1 MANRNFTIGNHG
13 ESEYDPDAGGP
24 VTVISQIGPVTYN
37 AKITTSKYS
46 PVTEE
51 FENKEYILTPGVTKA
66 IDVDSAMTVKLICST
81 IPPNTF
87 TKCVNGWDKNIP
99 IQSTEISYTL
109 TSSEFLGSDLG
120 DAKGRQFVVSTR
132 GAEAYKVTVGDTISY
147 DPISGFDVV
156 SQTGAV
162 TYSATVRV
170 QVYDAVGE
178 EYFNFDTPVAL
189 GVPTEINFTPR
200 PGATYAYLICE
211 TIAGKRFSGA
221 SNGTI
226 EIAYDKYAINYRLTD
241 GELPPNPDSS
251 RQYLIQTVDDTPIPT
266 PEPTITNNYRLTRP
280 ELKEFQKQVY
290 ASQVPDDP
298 RKPAWEFVSNVFLVP
313 FVVPASEIDKR
324 EDIKARDITFNIADR
339 LKGNSIALDLGTI
352 EIPGRYGNSLD
363 YYNAS
368 VSLYM
373 PFKSGEIDLDPFQ
386 VIGGSI
392 RLEYQ
397 VNPSDGNTT
406 LNIYNEGDELIQ
418 TSTFKMGS
426 EYPFYS
432 FYDIQDKFYS
442 PENVVNLIRSA
453 YVTVKIP
460 DYSGVAVP
468 KVTVS
473 GNLEGV
479 TGRVDF
485 SEVSIDNIPY
495 ADEYDEL
502 ISKLKAGIVIK

>member
-1 MANRNFTIGNHG
+1 MANADFAVGNLVV
-13 ESEYDPDAGGP
+13 SEYDP
-24 VTVISQIGPVTYN
+24 VTGNSSYVASYSGDITYS
-37 AKITTSKYS
+37 AKITTSEYN
-46 PVTEE
+46 PITGTESAL
-51 FENKEYILTPGVTKA
+51 EYPLVLGV
-66 IDVDSAMTVKLICST
+66 VKS
-81 IPPNTF
+81 
-87 TKCVNGWDKNIP
+87 IP
-99 IQSTEISYTL
+99 INNSMTITLTCLTTGAENFSSFKNGDGVDLPYQGTEISYNIDSWNLDRAGAYRFYEIKTASNTPDTVTL
-109 TSSEFLGSDLG
+109 
-120 DAKGRQFVVSTR
+120 
-132 GAEAYKVTVGDTISY
+132 GDTISY
-147 DPISGFDVV
+147 DPISGLDIV

-162 TYSATVRV
+162 AYEAKIQVE
-170 QVYDAVGE
+170 VYDAVSE
-178 EYFNFDTPVAL
+178 VSTTYDTPIPL
-189 GVPTEINFTPR
+189 GV
-200 PGATYAYLICE
+200 ATAVDFKRQTARKWSLIC
-211 TIAGKRFSGA
+211 TAFQGKRFTGA

-226 EIAYDKYAINYRLTD
+226 EIAFDKYAINYSLSD
-241 GELPPNPDSS
+241 PELPPNPDSS
-251 RQYLIQTVDDTPIPT
+251 RQYLIQTTDDSPTPT
-266 PEPTITNNYRLTRP
+266 PEPTVTNNYRLTRA

-298 RKPAWEFVSNVFLVP
+298 RKPAWEFVSNVFIVP
-313 FVVPASEIDKR
+313 FVVPASEVGSR
-324 EDIKARDITFNIADR
+324 ENIKARDITFNVVDR

-373 PFKSGEIDLDPFQ
+373 PFKSGQIELDPFQ

-406 LNIYNEGDELIQ
+406 LNIYNEGGELIQ
-418 TSTFKMGS
+418 SNTFKMGS

-432 FYDIQDKFYS
+432 FQDIQDKFYS

>member
-1 MANRNFTIGNHG
+1 MAIRKFVVGDTLK
-13 ESEYDPDAGGP
+13 SFRDPDLGQVSTTTQVGA
-24 VTVISQIGPVTYN
+24 VTFS
-37 AKITTSKYS
+37 AKITTSKLD
-46 PVTEE
+46 VV
-51 FENKEYILTPGVTKA
+51 KEYPLVLGVVSS
-66 IDVDSAMTVKLICST
+66 IDVDTSMTVKLICTPIANNTFVSCVNASAKT
-81 IPPNTF
+81 IPVQAN
-87 TKCVNGWDKNIP
+87 
-99 IQSTEISYTL
+99 EISYTL
-109 TSSEFLGSDLG
+109 INSEITFADTGANEAGVSFV
-120 DAKGRQFVVSTR
+120 AKVRQFIVKTVGVES
-132 GAEAYKVTVGDTISY
+132 YKITVGDSIEY
-147 DPISGFDVV
+147 DPVTGMDKVV
-156 SQTGAV
+156 QVGAPS
-162 TYSATVRV
+162 YSAIYRVTVSNPV
-170 QVYDAVGE
+170 SETSTNY
-178 EYFNFDTPVAL
+178 DTPIPL
-189 GVPTEINFTPR
+189 GVPTTIDFKSQI
-200 PGATYAYLICE
+200 ATDWRLICKSFS
-211 TIAGKRFSGA
+211 GKRFSGA

-226 EIAYDKYAINYRLTD
+226 EIAFDKYAIDYKTTSAER
-241 GELPPNPDSS
+241 PPNPDSS
-251 RQYLIQTVDDTPIPT
+251 RQYLIKTVDDTPTPI

-290 ASQVPDDP
+290 ASQAPDDK
-298 RKPAWEFVSNVFLVP
+298 RKPAWEFISNVFLVP

-324 EDIKARDITFNIADR
+324 ENIKARDISFNVSDR

-406 LNIYNEGDELIQ
+406 LNIYNKGGELIQ

-432 FYDIQDKFYS
+432 FHDIQDKFYS

-479 TGRVDF
+479 KGSVDF

-495 ADEYDEL
+495 ADEYSEL
-502 ISKLKAGIVIK
+502 VSKLKAGVVIK

>member
-1 MANRNFTIGNHG
+1 MANRNFVIGNT
-13 ESEYDPDAGGP
+13 STSDYDPDIGGV
-24 VTVISQIGPVTYN
+24 VTVVSQVGPVTYT
-37 AKITTSKYS
+37 AKITTSKYD
-46 PVTEE
+46 PVNEE
-51 FENKEYILTPGVTKA
+51 FDNREYPLTAGVIQA
-66 IDVDSAMTVKLICST
+66 IDVDSAMTVKLVCASVS
-81 IPPNTF
+81 PNTF
-87 TKCVNGWDKNIP
+87 TECKNGNNKTIP
-99 IQSTEISYTL
+99 VQSTEITYTL
-109 TSSEFLGSDLG
+109 TSSEFLGDDTSSRG
-120 DAKGRQFVVSTR
+120 GRQFIVKTS
-132 GAEAYKVTVGDTISY
+132 GATAYKVTVGDTISY
-147 DPISGFDVV
+147 DPVSGFDVV

-170 QVYDAVGE
+170 QVYDAVAE

-200 PGATYAYLICE
+200 PGATYAYLICD

-251 RQYLIQTVDDTPIPT
+251 RQYLIQTVDDIPIPT

-324 EDIKARDITFNIADR
+324 ENIKARDITFNIADR

>member
-1 MANRNFTIGNHG
+1 MANANFAVGNLVV
-13 ESEYDPDAGGP
+13 SEYNP
-24 VTVISQIGPVTYN
+24 VTGSSSYVASYSGDITYS
-37 AKITTSKYS
+37 AKIKTSKYN
-46 PVTEE
+46 PITGTELTL
-51 FENKEYILTPGVTKA
+51 EYPLVLGI
-66 IDVDSAMTVKLICST
+66 VKS
-81 IPPNTF
+81 
-87 TKCVNGWDKNIP
+87 IP
-99 IQSTEISYTL
+99 IDNSMTITLTCLTTGSENFSSFKNGDGVDLPYQGTEISYNIDSWNLDRAGAYRFYEIKTASSTPNTVTL
-109 TSSEFLGSDLG
+109 
-120 DAKGRQFVVSTR
+120 
-132 GAEAYKVTVGDTISY
+132 GDTISY
-147 DPISGFDVV
+147 DPVSGVNIV
-156 SQTGAV
+156 SQTSAV
-162 TYSATVRV
+162 SYEAKIQVE
-170 QVYDAVGE
+170 VYDPVSGVSTT
-178 EYFNFDTPVAL
+178 YDTPIPL
-189 GVPTEINFTPR
+189 GV
-200 PGATYAYLICE
+200 ATAVDFKRQTATKWSLIC
-211 TIAGKRFSGA
+211 TAFQGKRFTGA

-226 EIAYDKYAINYRLTD
+226 EIAFDKYAINYSISD
-241 GELPPNPDSS
+241 PELPPNPDSS
-251 RQYLIQTVDDTPIPT
+251 RQYLIQTTDDSPTPT
-266 PEPTITNNYRLTRP
+266 PEPTVTNNYRLTRQ

-298 RKPAWEFVSNVFLVP
+298 RKPAWEFVSNVFIVP
-313 FVVPASEIDKR
+313 FVVPASEVGSR
-324 EDIKARDITFNIADR
+324 ENIKARNITFNVVDR

-373 PFKSGEIDLDPFQ
+373 PFKSGQIELDPFQ

-406 LNIYNEGDELIQ
+406 LNIYNEGGELIQ
-418 TSTFKMGS
+418 SNTFKMGS

-432 FYDIQDKFYS
+432 FQDIQDKFYS

-495 ADEYDEL
+495 ADEYAEL
-502 ISKLKAGIVIK
+502 VSKLKNGVIIK

>member
-1 MANRNFTIGNHG
+1 MANRNFSVGTK
-13 ESEYDPDAGGP
+13 SVCDYDPDAGGE
-24 VTVISQIGPVTYN
+24 VCVISQVGPVTYN
-37 AKITTSKYS
+37 SKITTYKFD
-46 PVTEE
+46 PVSE
-51 FENKEYILTPGVTKA
+51 KEVSNEYPLTPGVVKV
-66 IDVDSAMTVKLICST
+66 INVDNSMTVKFVATSIS
-81 IPPNTF
+81 PNTF
-87 TKCVNGWDKNIP
+87 LSCKNADGKKIP
-99 IQSTEISYTL
+99 TQATSISYTL
-109 TSSEFLGSDLG
+109 TPGEFLQNDEY
-120 DAKGRQFVVSTR
+120 DMKGRQFIVETK
-132 GAEAYKVTVGDTISY
+132 GAETFKVTIGDTISY
-147 DPISGFDVV
+147 DPVSGVGVV
-156 SQTGAV
+156 SQTG
-162 TYSATVRV
+162 TPSYSATYRV
-170 QVYDAVGE
+170 TVNDPVSETSTNY
-178 EYFNFDTPVAL
+178 DTPIPL
-189 GVPTEINFTPR
+189 GVPTTIDFKSQI
-200 PGATYAYLICE
+200 ATDWRLICE
-211 TIAGKRFSGA
+211 SFSGKKFSGA
-221 SNGTI
+221 SNGVI
-226 EIAYDKYAINYRLTD
+226 EIAFDKYAINYKTTSAER
-241 GELPPNPDSS
+241 PPNPDSS
-251 RQYLIQTVDDTPIPT
+251 RQYLIQTIDDTPTPT

-280 ELKEFQKQVY
+280 ELKEFQKRVY

-298 RKPAWEFVSNVFLVP
+298 RKPGWEFVSNVFLVP

-324 EDIKARDITFNIADR
+324 EEIKARDITFNVADR
-339 LKGNSIALDLGTI
+339 LKGNSIVLDLGTI

-397 VNPSDGNTT
+397 VSPSDGNTT
-406 LNIYNEGDELIQ
+406 LNIYNEGEELIQ
-418 TSTFKMGS
+418 TNTFKMGS

-442 PENVVNLIRSA
+442 PENVVNPIRAA

-460 DYSGVAVP
+460 DYSGAAVP

-495 ADEYDEL
+495 AEEYAEL
-502 ISKLKAGIVIK
+502 ISKLKNGVIIK